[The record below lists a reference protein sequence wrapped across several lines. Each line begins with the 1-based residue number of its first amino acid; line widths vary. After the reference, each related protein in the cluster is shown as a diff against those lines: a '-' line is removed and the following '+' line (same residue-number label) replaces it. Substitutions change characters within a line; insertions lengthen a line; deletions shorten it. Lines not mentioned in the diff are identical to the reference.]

1 LKKLMISLLITVTL
15 ISLFVC
21 QSKDYKYEPG
31 KDTVD
36 IFGDGTYQILRIVD
50 ENLKEHKS
58 LYNNEKQ
65 ESIIENVLNYK
76 EHKSLLY
83 VVGDDKYTIVNY
95 IANKVK
101 QYDDM
106 KSIPKSDKGI
116 FKELKAK

>member
-1 LKKLMISLLITVTL
+1 MKKLMISLLITVTL